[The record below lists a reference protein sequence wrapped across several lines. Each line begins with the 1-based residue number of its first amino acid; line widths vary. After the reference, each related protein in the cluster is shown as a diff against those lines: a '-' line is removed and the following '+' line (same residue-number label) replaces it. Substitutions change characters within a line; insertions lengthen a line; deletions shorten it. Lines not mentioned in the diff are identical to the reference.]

1 VTTKHVAR
9 AVSYPWNGKLE
20 GLIGMLEDEW
30 DSGFFD
36 HQIALMTDELSTILT
51 EDILTCPDG
60 TAIHSPEDR
69 VAAAATVSQLRNPK
83 TLSTVHIVT
92 SAGLPAH
99 QVTLL
104 LFEGWKTDE

>member
-1 VTTKHVAR
+1 MTTKNVAR
-9 AVSYPWNGKLE
+9 AVSYPWDGRLN

-36 HQIALMTDELSTILT
+36 HQIALMTDELSAILS

-60 TAIHSPEDR
+60 IPSHCPDDR
-69 VAAAATVSQLRNPK
+69 ATATVSQLRNPK

-104 LFEGWKTDE
+104 LFEGWKADE